1 MMSVEARM
9 VRTLALALSA
19 ITLVAGCHVD
29 DATDDA
35 GIPVDLSVADAT
47 SAPDP
52 DAGKQHHVKTVFV
65 LVMENHSWTSIK
77 GSSSAP
83 YINGTLLPMSSHA
96 EMYTTPPGNH
106 PSEPNY
112 IWLEAGGALGITDD
126 NPPSANHQS
135 THEHLVT
142 QLDAAGVTWHSY
154 QEGITDGTCPLTAT
168 GLYDPKHNPMLFF
181 DDVSDTLSTSSTKCI
196 AHMSSFDKLTTDLA
210 AGTVSRY
217 NFITPNLCNDM
228 HGEAFGTTCQSLV
241 TDLVKVG
248 DTFLSTMVPKIM
260 ASPAF
265 IDDGALF
272 IVWDEGDEPAFGNA
286 SDGPIG
292 AIVVSPL
299 GKGNNYA
306 GTLKYTHSST
316 LRTVET
322 IFGVS
327 FLRDAANAADLRDL
341 FVTFP

>member
-1 MMSVEARM
+1 MSR
-9 VRTLALALSA
+9 LFALAFSA
-19 ITLVAGCHVD
+19 AVLLGACHSD
-29 DATDDA
+29 DSTDDA
-35 GIPVDLSVADAT
+35 AVSVDLSSTDTAQ
-47 SAPDP
+47 APEP
-52 DAGKQHHVKTVFV
+52 DAGGAHHVKTVFV
-65 LVMENHSWTSIK
+65 LVMENHSWSSIK

-83 YINGTLLPMSSHA
+83 YINGTLLPMASHA
-96 EMYTTPPGNH
+96 EMYFTPPGNH

-112 IWLEAGGALGITDD
+112 IWLEAGGTLGITND
-126 NPPSANHQS
+126 NPPSDNHQA
-135 THEHLVT
+135 TPQHLVT
-142 QLDAAGVTWHSY
+142 QLETAGISWHAY

-181 DDVSDTLSTSSTKCI
+181 DDVSDTLSPSSTKCI
-196 AHMSSFDKLTTDLA
+196 SHMSSFTKLTTDLT
-210 AGTVSRY
+210 AGTVARY

-228 HGEAFGTTCQSLV
+228 HGETFGTSCQSLV
-241 TDLVKVG
+241 SDLIKIG
-248 DTFLSTMVPKIM
+248 DTFLSTMVPKIL

-272 IVWDEGDEPAFGNA
+272 IIWDEGDEPGFGTA

-306 GTLKYTHSST
+306 GTIKYTHSSM

-327 FLRDAANAADLRDL
+327 FLRDAANASDLRDL